1 MPLFYSLIHHIPKE
15 CFSPLKHSTSAWA
28 SLREEDQQQDQDQD
42 LQQVKSLQSKSA
54 MSYINRSGLFQRL
67 SVFKSCV
74 ALAFITRTAPA
85 TVPLHPWTFPSR
97 ECGGVLSVPENQ
109 KRVGQWWGCLLPLCP
124 SRNASSGLWWA
135 DRGRLTWLAGFMAKR
150 VKWPNNDRREALGH
164 SIAHHDPTDQPHLQD
179 ASPLGRW
186 LSPCSRSVDL
196 MACRRP
202 TA

>member
-1 MPLFYSLIHHIPKE
+1 FYSLIHHIPKE

-85 TVPLHPWTFPSR
+85 TVPLHP
-97 ECGGVLSVPENQ
+97 
-109 KRVGQWWGCLLPLCP
+109 
-124 SRNASSGLWWA
+124 
-135 DRGRLTWLAGFMAKR
+135 
-150 VKWPNNDRREALGH
+150 
-164 SIAHHDPTDQPHLQD
+164 
-179 ASPLGRW
+179 
-186 LSPCSRSVDL
+186 
-196 MACRRP
+196 
-202 TA
+202 